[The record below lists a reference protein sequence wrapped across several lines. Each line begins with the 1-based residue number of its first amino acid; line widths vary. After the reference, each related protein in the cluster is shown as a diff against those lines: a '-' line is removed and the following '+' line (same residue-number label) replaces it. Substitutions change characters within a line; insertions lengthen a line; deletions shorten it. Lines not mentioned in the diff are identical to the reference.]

1 MYGKMHVIWKDNL
14 QYRVFTNL
22 WRSIAHDKYE
32 PIDVNKYNYNTTQ
45 ALDSF

>member
-14 QYRVFTNL
+14 QYRAFTNL
-22 WRSIAHDKYE
+22 WRSIGHDKYE
-32 PIDVNKYNYNTTQ
+32 PIDVNKYNYKTTQ